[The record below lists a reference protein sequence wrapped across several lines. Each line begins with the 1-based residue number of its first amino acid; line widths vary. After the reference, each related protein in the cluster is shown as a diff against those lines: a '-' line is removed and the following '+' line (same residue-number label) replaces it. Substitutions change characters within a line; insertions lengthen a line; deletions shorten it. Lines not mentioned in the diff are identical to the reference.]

1 MLKYNKRYLFAIAV
15 STTLLGACGSLT
27 QPAAPVV
34 QPTPT
39 TANGTQSD
47 KQKDAYSGSISNT
60 NIQQERLSEQEIQA
74 LASKCNDMVHFEF
87 DSFALDQE
95 NQRIV
100 DCHAGL
106 MLEHKTLDLHL
117 VGHTD
122 ARGSAGYN
130 VALGAKRANAVQRVL
145 EVKGVSAMRIEA
157 TSMGEEFPFDVAL
170 LQQYIYPNLQ
180 EEYPLVE
187 GSDEAAYAQN
197 RRVEFT
203 YSNAKQHDVEDQSTS
218 PQAIGNTAVANKPE

>member
-1 MLKYNKRYLFAIAV
+1 MLSYNKCYLCAIAL
-15 STTLLGACGSLT
+15 STALLGACGSLT

-39 TANGTQSD
+39 MANGTQSD
-47 KQKDAYSGSISNT
+47 KQNDVNMGSISNT
-60 NIQQERLSEQEIQA
+60 KIQQETLSEQEIRA

-95 NQRIV
+95 NQRIA

-122 ARGSAGYN
+122 ERGSRGYN

-157 TSMGEEFPFDVAL
+157 TSMGEEA
-170 LQQYIYPNLQ
+170 
-180 EEYPLVE
+180 PLVD

-203 YSNAKQHDVEDQSTS
+203 YSNAKQNDAEDHSTS
-218 PQAIGNTAVANKPE
+218 PKL